1 MSDNLFGFTDDTK
14 ITLIGAGGAGC
25 RILDRIIAS
34 GIQGVKTVASDSDTA
49 SLSACNS
56 PHKVQPDGIK
66 SCVEGSD
73 LVLVLAGMGG
83 STGSGVAPSIAE
95 AAKSSGALVVAVVTK
110 PFGFEQGRRLPAA
123 EDGIAHLKE
132 HTDAIIVVD
141 NNALAQG
148 ITDEAKA
155 LKKSDDAVCQIVR
168 GITDLIT
175 ASGFINLDFEDIRY
189 ILDSGEGKMSV
200 CTVGI
205 GEAEG
210 EGSAERAAVNAIHSP
225 LMARPLGEAA
235 RFLLNVTTSA
245 DVTLTEMTGAAN
257 VISENVS
264 GDSDIVWGHVIDDT
278 LGSKVRAA
286 LLAVYPES
294 AAVK

>member
-1 MSDNLFGFTDDTK
+1 MNDNLFGFTDDTK

-25 RILDRIIAS
+25 RILDRIIAF
-34 GIQGVKTVASDSDTA
+34 GIQGVKIVASDSDSA
-49 SLSACNS
+49 SLNACNS
-56 PHKVQPDGIK
+56 PHKIQPEDIK

-83 STGSGVAPSIAE
+83 STGSGIAPSIVE

-110 PFGFEQGRRLPAA
+110 PFGFEQGRRLPVA

-132 HTDAIIVVD
+132 HADAIIVID

-148 ITDEAKA
+148 ITDEGKA
-155 LKKSDDAVCQIVR
+155 CRKSNEAVCQIVR

-175 ASGFINLDFEDIRY
+175 SSGFINLDFEDIKA
-189 ILDSGEGKMSV
+189 ILDSGEGRISV

-210 EGSAERAAVNAIHSP
+210 EGGAEKAAMNVIHSP
-225 LMARPLGEAA
+225 LMTRPLGEAA

-245 DVTLTEMTGAAN
+245 DITLTEMTGAAN
-257 VISENVS
+257 VIAENVS
-264 GDSDIVWGHVIDDT
+264 EDSDVVWGHVIDDT
-278 LGSKVRAA
+278 LGSKVRAT